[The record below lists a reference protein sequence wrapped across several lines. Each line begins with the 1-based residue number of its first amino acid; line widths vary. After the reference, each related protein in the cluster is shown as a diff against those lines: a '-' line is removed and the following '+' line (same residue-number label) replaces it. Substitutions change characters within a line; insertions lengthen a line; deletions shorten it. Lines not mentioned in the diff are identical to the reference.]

1 MMKNE
6 LMLIESPNKIATIK
20 KYLKNTGIEVMATVG
35 HFREIDEHSYHPLGF
50 DLDTFETKW
59 KSISRSESI
68 ITKINKAADKSS
80 KIYLSTDP
88 DREGEAI
95 SWHIYSILSD
105 KNRKKC
111 SRIVFN
117 EITKKAIQ
125 EALLNPRHLDQ
136 NQINSY
142 LARKFLDRGL
152 GFKLSN
158 FVNKSIGGIS
168 AGRVQSIALKFLRDK
183 HDEIQRFVPEHW
195 FNLKIT
201 LKNTLELT
209 LKKVSPDIEVELHP
223 TLKNGLVNFLKEEDA
238 EKVKKSLLPEYTLLS
253 IDDPKSEVQ
262 RAPRALKTSSMQKN
276 AINKLGMSSNATERT
291 AQKLYEGVMIDG
303 EAVSLITY
311 PRTDR
316 EDLSESFAQEAREFI
331 TNTYSKAYLGNSKSV
346 KAPKKEELVQGAH
359 EGIRPTDIKLTPES
373 LENKLAPNEY
383 KLYKLV
389 WTYAVASLMKEA
401 TYENTT
407 YRFENN
413 KNQLTANFR
422 QEVFEGFKVL
432 FKKYFALTEDFSFP
446 EGLKINNK
454 YPVGAVEIKRVDKRP
469 PAPHT
474 EASLIDSLDEEGIG
488 RPSTY
493 SHIINI
499 VLKRDYAVLEQG
511 KINITEF
518 GLSVA
523 GLLEKNFP
531 EIMEYHYTRDM
542 EKELDNISENK
553 TEWKIFLRK
562 VFDAFFKEFEKASE
576 SITYEKVGR
585 LCSECNSELV
595 FKFAKKTGK
604 KFISCSSYPKCKY
617 IEFIEEKKQEL
628 LDELCPECSSPLAKR
643 ISRLKKA
650 FIGCSAFPKCK
661 YIKIDRAPD
670 EVLDRECPQCKSAL
684 VKKQSKYKTF
694 FISCSGYPKC
704 KYIEDLSLSGKKC
717 PECKA
722 DLIKKKGKR
731 GYFVACS
738 SFPKCKYS
746 ANMKDLKNE

>member
-1 MMKNE
+1 
-6 LMLIESPNKIATIK
+6 MLIESPNKIATIE
-20 KYLKNTGIEVMATVG
+20 KYIKNKGIKVMATVG
-35 HFREIDEHSYHPLGF
+35 HFREIDEKSFPPLGF
-50 DLDTFETKW
+50 DLKSFETTW
-59 KSISRSESI
+59 KSIARSENI
-68 ITKINKAADKSS
+68 IDKINKAADNSS

-95 SWHIYSILSD
+95 SWHIYSILSE

-111 SRIVFN
+111 SRVVFN
-117 EITKKAIQ
+117 EITKRAIE
-125 EALLNPRHLDQ
+125 EALLKPRNLDQ

-183 HDEIQRFVPEHW
+183 HEEIKRFVPEHW

-209 LKKVSPDIEVELHP
+209 LRKVSPDIEVELHKE
-223 TLKNGLVNFLKEEDA
+223 LKNGLVNFLKEEDA
-238 EKVKKSLLPEYTLLS
+238 GKVKASLLPEYTLLS
-253 IDDPKSEVQ
+253 IDDPKKEVQ
-262 RAPRALKTSSMQKN
+262 KAPRALKTSSMQKN

-291 AQKLYEGVMIDG
+291 AQKLYEGVNIDG
-303 EAVSLITY
+303 ESISLITY

-316 EDLSESFAQEAREFI
+316 EDLSESFVKEANEFI
-331 TNTYSKAYLGNSKSV
+331 INTYSKAYLGSSKSV

-373 LENKLAPNEY
+373 LENKLEPNEF
-383 KLYKLV
+383 KLYKLI

-422 QEVFEGFKVL
+422 KEIFEGFKVL

-446 EGLKINNK
+446 EDLKINNK
-454 YPVGAVEIKRVDKRP
+454 YPVGNVEIKRVDKRP

-499 VLKRDYAVLEQG
+499 VLKREYAVLEKG
-511 KINITEF
+511 KINITDF
-518 GLSVA
+518 GLVVA
-523 GLLEKNFP
+523 ALLEKHFP
-531 EIMEYHYTRDM
+531 EIMKYDYTRNM

-553 TEWKIFLRK
+553 TEWKLFLRK
-562 VFDAFFKEFEKASE
+562 VFDSFFKEFAKASE
-576 SITYEKVGR
+576 SITHEKVGR
-585 LCSECNSELV
+585 NCSQCNSDLV

-604 KFISCSSYPKCKY
+604 KFISCSAFPKCKY
-617 IEFIEEKKQEL
+617 VEFIEEKKEL
-628 LDELCPECSSPLAKR
+628 LEELCPECSAPLTKK
-643 ISRLKKA
+643 ISKLKKV
-650 FIGCSAFPKCK
+650 FVGCSAFPKCK
-661 YIKIDRAPD
+661 YVKSDRVPD
-670 EVLDRECPQCKSAL
+670 EVLDRQCPQCNSVL

-694 FISCSGYPKC
+694 FISCSGFPKC
-704 KYIEDLSLSGKKC
+704 KYIEDLSLEGKKC
-717 PECKA
+717 PECQS
-722 DLIKKKGKR
+722 DLVKKKGKKS
-731 GYFVACS
+731 YFISCS
-738 SFPKCKYS
+738 KYPKCKYS